1 MPVLDNIV
9 LNDTTYLLAGSG
21 GEGITADLKAA
32 LDQLA
37 QKMAYID
44 DDGQDYYNALH
55 SALYPPVNLSYISA
69 VYTQSGTV
77 YDTATL
83 DSLKS
88 DLVVTAH
95 YTDSTTGIITSYTL
109 TGALVA
115 GTSTITVSYGG
126 KTTTFNVTVTH
137 DAEATVTLT
146 WTGSGNDKK
155 TNLIDATRRSAYFT
169 LPFVANSPN
178 LSSGATS
185 SSLGCKE
192 YVEIYD
198 DSAGTN
204 MIGYY
209 YTDTQQIE
217 SGRSVANSPWVPF
230 NTQAVFVPVGYYGK
244 IVLSRVNESAFPDNG
259 NFLQY
264 LNANATEAV
273 MR

>member
-1 MPVLDNIV
+1 MPVLDSIV
-9 LNDTTYLLAGSG
+9 LNGTTYSLSGSG
-21 GEGITADLKAA
+21 GEGLSADLKAA
-32 LDQLA
+32 LDQVA
-37 QKMAYID
+37 QKVAYID

-55 SALYPPVNLSYISA
+55 SALYPPANLSYISA

-83 DSLKS
+83 DSLRTN
-88 DLVVTAH
+88 LVVTAH
-95 YTDSTTGIITSYTL
+95 YTDSTTGIITNYTL
-109 TGALVA
+109 TGSLVA

-137 DAEATVTLT
+137 DAEGTVTLT
-146 WTGSGNDKK
+146 WTGTGNDKK
-155 TNLIDATRRSAYFT
+155 TNLINATSRAAYFT

-192 YVEIYD
+192 YVEIYS

-204 MIGYY
+204 RIGYY

-217 SGRSVANSPWVPF
+217 SGRTVADSPWVPF
-230 NTQAVFVPVGYYGK
+230 DTQAVFVPVGYYGK
-244 IVLSRVNESAFPDNG
+244 IVLSRSGEAAFPDNG
-259 NFLQY
+259 NFLTY